1 MDPQGPLTCPVSK
14 TPKEPKQ
21 ANVLN
26 RRDADSI
33 YRYLPRNLSS
43 CQMCAELQEQHL
55 ERKMRLLGE
64 FFRPED
70 PDEEYDFTA
79 PPASDSS
86 GRPET
91 PPTTESA
98 TVATA
103 CASPKKPILRHRS
116 PAELRSDRDWV
127 SRGLRRKG
135 RLVTFADALGLELEH
150 VRRLVHHQQ
159 VPLLLPPS
167 ATKAPPRLAKT
178 STLVADFKLPDAS
191 KLAELVQRNK
201 VCLKS
206 VSVREESLHCR
217 ASVANLTFHK
227 KVSVRYTTTNWT
239 SHVDWAASY
248 VASTPGGAVDE
259 FAFTLVLV
267 EAPRSLQMALRYET
281 EDGRLCWDNNGG
293 RNYSFRRV
301 ETTVQEDA
309 RLPCNSWLH
318 WL

>member
-1 MDPQGPLTCPVSK
+1 MDRQGPLTCPVSK
-14 TPKEPKQ
+14 APKEPKQ

-79 PPASDSS
+79 GGSDSS

-98 TVATA
+98 TVSTA
-103 CASPKKPILRHRS
+103 SASPKKPILRHRS
-116 PAELRSDRDWV
+116 PAELRSNRDWV

-167 ATKAPPRLAKT
+167 ATKVLPRLAKT
-178 STLVADFKLPDAS
+178 SALVADFKLPDAS
-191 KLAELVQRNK
+191 KLAELVQKNK

-248 VASTPGGAVDE
+248 VASAPGGAVDE

-281 EDGRLCWDNNGG
+281 EDGRLFWDNNGG
-293 RNYSFRRV
+293 RNYAFRRV
-301 ETTVQEDA
+301 ETTVEEDA

>member
-1 MDPQGPLTCPVSK
+1 
-14 TPKEPKQ
+14 

-79 PPASDSS
+79 GGSDIS
-86 GRPET
+86 
-91 PPTTESA
+91 ESV

-150 VRRLVHHQQ
+150 VRRLLHHQQ

-178 STLVADFKLPDAS
+178 SAL
-191 KLAELVQRNK
+191 

-248 VASTPGGAVDE
+248 VASAPGGAVDE
-259 FAFTLVLV
+259 FASTLVLM

-281 EDGRLCWDNNGG
+281 EDGRVFWDNNGG
-293 RNYSFRRV
+293 HNYAFLRV
-301 ETTVQEDA
+301 ETTIEEDA

>member
-1 MDPQGPLTCPVSK
+1 MDPQGPLTCPVPK

-79 PPASDSS
+79 GGSDIS

-91 PPTTESA
+91 PTTTESV

-150 VRRLVHHQQ
+150 VRRLLHHQQ

-178 STLVADFKLPDAS
+178 SALVADFKLPDAS

-248 VASTPGGAVDE
+248 VASAPGGAVDE
-259 FAFTLVLV
+259 FASTLVLM

-281 EDGRLCWDNNGG
+281 EDGRVFWDNNGG
-293 RNYSFRRV
+293 RNYAFLRV
-301 ETTVQEDA
+301 ETTIEEDA

>member
-1 MDPQGPLTCPVSK
+1 MDPQGPLTCPVPK

-79 PPASDSS
+79 GGSDIS

-91 PPTTESA
+91 PTTTGERADIVFAYRNILTSESV

-150 VRRLVHHQQ
+150 VRRLLHHQQ

-178 STLVADFKLPDAS
+178 SALVADFKLPDAS

-201 VCLKS
+201 V
-206 VSVREESLHCR
+206 
-217 ASVANLTFHK
+217 
-227 KVSVRYTTTNWT
+227 
-239 SHVDWAASY
+239 
-248 VASTPGGAVDE
+248 
-259 FAFTLVLV
+259 
-267 EAPRSLQMALRYET
+267 
-281 EDGRLCWDNNGG
+281 
-293 RNYSFRRV
+293 
-301 ETTVQEDA
+301 
-309 RLPCNSWLH
+309 
-318 WL
+318 